1 NTALEI
7 SKYWLRKNISGL
19 DKIIALARSK
29 KTS

>member
-1 NTALEI
+1 